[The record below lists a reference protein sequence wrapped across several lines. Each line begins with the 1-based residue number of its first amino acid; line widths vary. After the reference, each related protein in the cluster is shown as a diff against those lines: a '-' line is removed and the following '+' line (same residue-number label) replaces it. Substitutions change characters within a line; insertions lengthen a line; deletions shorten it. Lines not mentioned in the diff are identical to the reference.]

1 MKKQTTVKSMLAILA
16 AALAFPAAAE
26 DVPAVKEKAPA
37 AQEAAKPAVKE
48 NAPAAQEAAKP
59 AVNAPA
65 AQEAAKPAVTLESVL
80 SFLPDVLAE
89 VGDVKITK
97 EQLIK
102 QLSMGQVAPEM
113 LAQLPQEMVKGLL
126 VQQIQ
131 EMVDQAVCLA
141 LAKKAGLEPS
151 EKLVR
156 DEMDKLYNSMGAAQ
170 KAELDKNLK
179 ANGKNY
185 VDYRDEIAKN
195 PEAQKYWACTSY
207 LKSAV
212 VDKERDSV
220 TDDDAEKFYRENQ
233 VLFEMPVVTVSHILA
248 LVPDADEAGKPL
260 TDEARAE
267 KDKAAKAKI
276 DGIYARLKQGERFE
290 YLAEQESECPSG
302 KQSKGRLP
310 AFTEKGRM
318 ANGQMM
324 EPTFTKASVSLTKVG
339 EISDIVKTPFGYHI
353 IRLEEKKPQEYVPFA
368 KVKDEIRAQLAG
380 EKIDKAVHAALEQGR
395 KDLGVKIFVSA
406 PDPRAVAV
414 PAAPAAAPEPKAAE

>member
-1 MKKQTTVKSMLAILA
+1 MKKLTTVKSVLTILA
-16 AALAFPAAAE
+16 AAFAFPAAAE
-26 DVPAVKEKAPA
+26 DVPAVKEVP
-37 AQEAAKPAVKE
+37 EVK
-48 NAPAAQEAAKP
+48 
-59 AVNAPA
+59 
-65 AQEAAKPAVTLESVL
+65 EAAKPAVTLESAL

-89 VGDVKITK
+89 VGNVKITK

-131 EMVDQAVCLA
+131 EMVDQAVCLE
-141 LAKKAGLEPS
+141 LAKKAGVEPS

-156 DEMDKLYNSMGAAQ
+156 DEMDKIYNSMGEAQ

-179 ANGKNY
+179 ANGKTY
-185 VDYRDEIAKN
+185 GDYRDEIAKN

-212 VDKERDSV
+212 VDKEKNSV
-220 TDDDAEKFYRENQ
+220 TDADAEKFYRENQ
-233 VLFEMPVVTVSHILA
+233 VLFETPVVTVSHILA
-248 LVPDADEAGKPL
+248 LVPEVDDTGKPL
-260 TDEARAE
+260 TEDARAE

-302 KQSKGRLP
+302 KQSKGKLP

-395 KDLGVKIFVSA
+395 KDLGVKVFVSV
-406 PDPRAVAV
+406 PEPKAVEAV
-414 PAAPAAAPEPKAAE
+414 PAAPADAPAAPEAAPVPAK

>member
-1 MKKQTTVKSMLAILA
+1 MKKLTTVKSVLAILA
-16 AALAFPAAAE
+16 AAFAFPAAAE
-26 DVPAVKEKAPA
+26 DVPAVKEAP
-37 AQEAAKPAVKE
+37 EVK
-48 NAPAAQEAAKP
+48 
-59 AVNAPA
+59 
-65 AQEAAKPAVTLESVL
+65 EAAKPAVTLESAL

-89 VGDVKITK
+89 VGNVKITK

-131 EMVDQAVCLA
+131 EMVDQAVCLE
-141 LAKKAGLEPS
+141 LAKKAGVEPS

-156 DEMDKLYNSMGAAQ
+156 DEMDKIYNSMGEAQ

-179 ANGKNY
+179 ANGKTY
-185 VDYRDEIAKN
+185 GDYRDEIAKN

-212 VDKERDSV
+212 VDKEKDSV
-220 TDDDAEKFYRENQ
+220 TDADAEKFYRENQ
-233 VLFEMPVVTVSHILA
+233 VLFETPVVTVSHILA
-248 LVPDADEAGKPL
+248 LVPEVDDTGKPL
-260 TDEARAE
+260 TEDARAE

-302 KQSKGRLP
+302 KQSKGKLP

-324 EPTFTKASVSLTKVG
+324 EPTFTKAAVSLQKAG
-339 EISDIVKTPFGYHI
+339 EISDVVKTPFGYHI

-395 KDLGVKIFVSA
+395 KDLGVKVFVSVPEPKA
-406 PDPRAVAV
+406 AEAV
-414 PAAPAAAPEPKAAE
+414 PAAPADAPAAPEAAPAPAK